1 MFREYQAGLDVQ
13 EEASAYQEVL
23 RQAVAGRVQATSG
36 FLNELVR
43 DDILRQKNLGIELTP
58 LQAELWKR
66 REEIQPT
73 LSRSDPPLDYEFESL
88 KGAVDL
94 LRNLVGNIGED
105 LTLESE
111 DGKEPSNWRRNEMA
125 LAQMELR
132 RLQQSLAD
140 QNKANAALEK
150 YFLYNFVLTFSGKL
164 NNFV

>member
-1 MFREYQAGLDVQ
+1 
-13 EEASAYQEVL
+13 
-23 RQAVAGRVQATSG
+23 
-36 FLNELVR
+36 
-43 DDILRQKNLGIELTP
+43 
-58 LQAELWKR
+58 
-66 REEIQPT
+66 
-73 LSRSDPPLDYEFESL
+73 
-88 KGAVDL
+88 
-94 LRNLVGNIGED
+94 
-105 LTLESE
+105 LESE

>member
-105 LTLESE
+105 LTWESE